1 MSLSSQA
8 QSPPH
13 TIGELCVGADW
24 ACAHGDISALQYIA
38 QQLAAY
44 AREPLHCTLMEL
56 VDTCAGDPDRAVLLW
71 YRLKDQV
78 YREDPSASVSAARD
92 A

>member
-1 MSLSSQA
+1 MSLSNQA
-8 QSPPH
+8 QSHPH

-24 ACAHGDISALQYIA
+24 ACAHGDLSALQYIA

-44 AREPLHCTLMEL
+44 ASEPLHCALMEL
-56 VDTCAGDPDRAVLLW
+56 VDTCAGDPDRAVVLW
-71 YRLKDQV
+71 YGLKDRV
-78 YREDPSASVSAARD
+78 YQDDRSASAAPRD